1 MDGATAILYVQCGPA
16 ASSQRRSYSL
26 IRISISTPCSALL
39 CSAPLQANGGVGL
52 GVLPVGGTRSQ
63 ESDHRKARS
72 GKRGHR
78 KASHGPRF
86 PVTLFLSSAV
96 SVQSLL
102 SKQHLYGPKLE
113 VECRVAGA
121 RRGSPFE

>member
-52 GVLPVGGTRSQ
+52 GVLPVGGTISQ
-63 ESDHRKARS
+63 ESD
-72 GKRGHR
+72 HR

-121 RRGSPFE
+121 RRGSPFEWVVLNRW